1 MKRGERGSALL
12 IVLLAML
19 LLSALGLALV
29 MASAADV
36 LASGNVRA
44 SRETFYAADAAVER
58 VLPDLQHAPDWDLVL
73 SGALTSGFTDGP
85 PSGPRLTGGRTIVLD
100 ELANL
105 ANCGRR
111 EPCDQAALEAV
122 TEERPWGAGNPIW
135 RLFAWGPFSQLTG
148 SDAPGYLVVMVA
160 DDPLDG
166 DGNPLRDDRGTSPG
180 AGVLLVRAHAF
191 GEGGAGRAIEAVVS
205 RSGRLAVSDGY
216 TGQRGGTGHTTGEPG
231 AGMPAGEGAP
241 ADTRLSL
248 VEEGPR

>member
-1 MKRGERGSALL
+1 L

-29 MASAADV
+29 MAGAADV

-44 SRETFYAADAAVER
+44 SRETFYAADAALER
-58 VLPDLQHAPDWDLVL
+58 VLPDLQHAPDWDFVL

-85 PSGPRLTGGRTIVLD
+85 PAGPRLVGGRTIVLD

-111 EPCDQAALEAV
+111 EPCDQASLEAV
-122 TEERPWGAGNPIW
+122 TEERPWGASNPVW

-148 SDAPGYLVVMVA
+148 TQASGYLVVLVA
-160 DDPLDG
+160 DDPLDS
-166 DGNPLRDDRGTSPG
+166 DGNPLRDGRGTNPG

-191 GEGGAGRAIEAVVS
+191 GEGGAGRAIEAVVA
-205 RSGRLAVSDGY
+205 RSARLPVPDGY
-216 TGQRGGTGHTTGEPG
+216 TGQRGGAGPTTGEPG
-231 AGMPAGEGAP
+231 AGLPVGDGAP
-241 ADTRLSL
+241 AGTRLSL
-248 VEEGPR
+248 AEEGP